1 MGVVDTKSIES
12 VQASL
17 SLFGERSDQRKNQ
30 FTSCDELEREKE
42 LEDLL
47 KDLANYKVQ
56 LEAKD
61 SAYKQA
67 LLKLNHY
74 QKTADEL
81 SILVKSSEFEK
92 EIYINECREGRIR
105 VHELESE
112 MADMSDQLSKS
123 EKMREQLSHFMSE
136 LKTSREE
143 LLIMETDL
151 AAAIDVKLE
160 ALTQVEF
167 METELQMEKERTDE
181 LLRHVSELNE
191 AIMHSKMASNEGDKE
206 IRAVLAKEETELALA
221 TTTAVEA
228 EEKLEYMRKLLEIM
242 RDLENQLMNKSV
254 FIDLLQLEL
263 NQANEL
269 RGSSEKAASDAISEL
284 NQVKSEFKIQE
295 RKSSDQL
302 GKIEFLEME
311 LNQLRLELKN
321 EKEEVERLDSEA
333 KKMEGELEKAR
344 NEMEEIGGREKE
356 AQVEIAML
364 KSEVHKGRSRIAA
377 AEAAEVMIKIEKSGL
392 YQAVQQ
398 LALEADEAKKEN
410 RRLKEESE
418 NSVVD
423 EDGRDETD
431 ACIKISKDEYEGLIE
446 KAEKVAEH
454 VPKNEYE
461 LENLKKELEIARV
474 KIGEFRNRAE
484 QASSRAE
491 AAEKVK
497 MALEDQMKNW
507 REQRQRRKIALAAL
521 REESF
526 PKESSSSFSYE
537 QPPKNYQPLGTVLNM
552 KF

>member
-1 MGVVDTKSIES
+1 
-12 VQASL
+12 
-17 SLFGERSDQRKNQ
+17 
-30 FTSCDELEREKE
+30 
-42 LEDLL
+42 
-47 KDLANYKVQ
+47 
-56 LEAKD
+56 
-61 SAYKQA
+61 
-67 LLKLNHY
+67 
-74 QKTADEL
+74 
-81 SILVKSSEFEK
+81 
-92 EIYINECREGRIR
+92 
-105 VHELESE
+105 
-112 MADMSDQLSKS
+112 MADMSDRLSKS
-123 EKMREQLSHFMSE
+123 GKMREQLSHFMSE

-151 AAAIDVKLE
+151 AAAIDAKLE
-160 ALTQVEF
+160 ALTQVEL

-228 EEKLEYMRKLLEIM
+228 EEKLEYMRKLLEVM

-269 RGSSEKAASDAISEL
+269 HGSSEKAASDAISEL

-377 AEAAEVMIKIEKSGL
+377 AEAAEVRIKSEKSGL

-446 KAEKVAEH
+446 KAEKVAEL

-537 QPPKNYQPLGTVLNM
+537 QPPKNYQPLGKVLNM